1 MVSDLLAPR
10 VWHIGLFIVATA
22 RHGSG
27 DAQALHRGL
36 DRWAMSEG
44 AAWLRLG
51 GVQGN
56 ARAERFWA
64 SLGYFQTRTRSGIT
78 IGRLRPDFD
87 SSK

>member
-56 ARAERFWA
+56 ARAERCWA

-78 IGRLRPDFD
+78 IGRLRA
-87 SSK
+87 